1 MSVLTLLPLLLA
13 SAAVPQPG
21 AQPDMAGWQQ
31 CRREPSPLIRLA
43 CYDALGSGPDTE
55 SGAGAMS
62 AAWQAIRD
70 QEQSR
75 TPESP
80 PFLLQSDPARG
91 SEILTRPALR
101 GATLSIGCVD
111 SITHIR
117 LRLDAPWVGEG
128 VQIEL
133 DGSPGNSAQS
143 WFIRDRGLLL
153 EYGRG
158 LPAIEELKRWLGHRE
173 LQLRADNGTQ
183 ARAAN
188 GVVLRV
194 DLSGLKEALVPLRQ
208 QCRW

>member
-1 MSVLTLLPLLLA
+1 MSVLGLLPLLLA
-13 SAAVPQPG
+13 AGSAAP
-21 AQPDMAGWQQ
+21 QPDMSGWQQ

-43 CYDALGSGPDTE
+43 CYDALGGAADSVPD
-55 SGAGAMS
+55 GGVAKS
-62 AAWQAIRD
+62 AAWQGIWD
-70 QEQSR
+70 QELAR

-91 SEILTRPALR
+91 SETLTRPALR
-101 GATLSIGCVD
+101 GATLAIGCVD

-128 VQIEL
+128 VQLEL
-133 DGSPGNSAQS
+133 DGSPSNSAQS
-143 WFIRDRGLLL
+143 WFIRDQGLLL

-173 LQLRADNGTQ
+173 LQVRADNG
-183 ARAAN
+183 AL
-188 GVVLRV
+188 LRV
-194 DLSGLKEALVPLRQ
+194 DLSGLKEALAPLRQ